1 MAKNKDQELKPL
13 EELRRAQGTG
23 AAVFAGA
30 CAMNGWR
37 AGKLLSEE
45 AYREGIRRFADSPAA
60 KIKEV

>member
-1 MAKNKDQELKPL
+1 MAKNKELMTL

-37 AGKLLSEE
+37 AGKLLSEAE
-45 AYREGIRRFADSPAA
+45 YLAGIKRFAECPTS
-60 KIKEV
+60 KSKGE

>member
-1 MAKNKDQELKPL
+1 MAKDKEEKLYRL
-13 EELRRAQGTG
+13 EELQKAQGTG

-45 AYREGIRRFADSPAA
+45 AYRQGIRRFTDSPAV
-60 KIKEV
+60 KVKEE

>member
-1 MAKNKDQELKPL
+1 MTKNKDQELKPL

-37 AGKLLSEE
+37 AGKLLSEAE
-45 AYREGIRRFADSPAA
+45 YLAGIKRFAECPAS
-60 KIKEV
+60 KPKGE

>member
-1 MAKNKDQELKPL
+1 MAKNHEQELHPL

-37 AGKLLSEE
+37 AGMWLSEE
-45 AYREGIRRFADSPAA
+45 AYRQGIKRFTAAPAA
-60 KIKEV
+60 KVKEA